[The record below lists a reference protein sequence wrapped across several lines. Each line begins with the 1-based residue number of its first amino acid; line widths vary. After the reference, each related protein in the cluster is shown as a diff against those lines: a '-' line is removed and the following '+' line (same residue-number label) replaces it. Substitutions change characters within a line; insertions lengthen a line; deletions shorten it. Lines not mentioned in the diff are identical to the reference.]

1 MGTNWWSAK
10 SRGGLVSTYQGL
22 HQGHVTLDNS
32 STKHLMV
39 AKEAGRIAG
48 VQNEDPSVLSQEDS
62 ESSKAKVQ
70 IKGSTLKENH
80 VLMGLMGG
88 AQGLGLW
95 PRHCP
100 WQGRAE

>member
-1 MGTNWWSAK
+1 
-10 SRGGLVSTYQGL
+10 
-22 HQGHVTLDNS
+22 
-32 STKHLMV
+32 MV

-48 VQNEDPSVLSQEDS
+48 VQNEDPSILSQEDS

-88 AQGLGLW
+88 VRGIGLW

-100 WQGRAE
+100 WLGRAEQRGQGSEDGRTLGCCRGTTEKRDCHKKTTQL